1 MRLLSRLYRK
11 VIISVD
17 IDALICK
24 VKVLHHKQPQ
34 LNEERSFRTVNGDL
48 PIEAAKYIRHIQS
61 SYPYTYIAT
70 MSRAKNQGL
79 VGGNKIRRFEAF
91 GLNIDTL
98 MIMLVNRKWF
108 AWIDK
113 DDMAK
118 FRGKFNTV
126 QGVDFVFS
134 PFCLMYEKIKPN
146 LSADKKLY
154 ILQEKGACSLM
165 IADKSGVYFGNYISL
180 EQNELELKAS
190 LEQSDDDVVKFES
203 IGDINENIII
213 NDFGVK
219 SNESNKSNLSD
230 LNTANTMINIIK
242 ETLNTY
248 YRDELYASD
257 FIEELLILD
266 DSGISDSS
274 ITHLT
279 NNMMLETQFIRV
291 DVCAEIERLAKM
303 ELRIKV

>member
-1 MRLLSRLYRK
+1 MGLFGRLYRK

-17 IDALICK
+17 IDNLTCK

-34 LNEERSFRTVNGDL
+34 LSEEKTFRTVNGDL
-48 PIEAAKYIRHIQS
+48 PIEAAKFIRHIQS
-61 SYPYTYIAT
+61 GYPYTYIAT

-91 GLNIDTL
+91 GLNINML
-98 MIMLVNRKWF
+98 MIMFVNRKWF
-108 AWIDK
+108 AYIDRE
-113 DDMAK
+113 DMAK
-118 FRGKFNTV
+118 FRSKFNTI

-134 PFCLMYEKIKPN
+134 PFCIMYEKIKPN
-146 LSADKKLY
+146 LDLDKKLY
-154 ILQEKGACSLM
+154 IMQEKGACSLM
-165 IADKSGVYFGNYISL
+165 IADKSGVYFGNYIVL
-180 EQNELELKAS
+180 EQNELELKNGI
-190 LEQSDDDVVKFES
+190 EQSDDDVVKFEA

-213 NDFGVK
+213 KDFDSK
-219 SNESNKSNLSD
+219 ESQKTNLSD
-230 LNTANTMINIIK
+230 LSTANTMINIIK

-248 YRDELYASD
+248 YRDERYASD

-266 DSGISDSS
+266 ASGISDNS

-279 NNMMLETQFIRV
+279 NNMMLETQFMRI

>member
-1 MRLLSRLYRK
+1 MGLFGRLYRK

-17 IDALICK
+17 IDALTCR

-61 SYPYTYIAT
+61 GYPYTYIAT
-70 MSRAKNQGL
+70 ISRAKNQGL

-91 GLNIDTL
+91 GLHIDML
-98 MIMLVNRKWF
+98 MVMFVNRRWF
-108 AWIDK
+108 AYIDK

-118 FRGKFNTV
+118 FRSKFNTI

-134 PFCLMYEKIKPN
+134 PFCLLYEKIKPN
-146 LSADKKLY
+146 LAIDKKLY

-165 IADKSGVYFGNYISL
+165 IADKGGVYFGSYIPL
-180 EQNELELKAS
+180 EQNELELKS
-190 LEQSDDDVVKFES
+190 TLEQSDDDVVKFEAIS
-203 IGDINENIII
+203 DMNENIII
-213 NDFGVK
+213 KDFDSK
-219 SNESNKSNLSD
+219 DSQKNNLSD
-230 LNTANTMINIIK
+230 LSTANTMINIIK

-248 YRDELYASD
+248 YRDERYASD
-257 FIEELLILD
+257 FIEELLVLD
-266 DSGISDSS
+266 ASGISDNS
-274 ITHLT
+274 ISHLT
-279 NNMMLETQFIRV
+279 NNMMLETQFIRI